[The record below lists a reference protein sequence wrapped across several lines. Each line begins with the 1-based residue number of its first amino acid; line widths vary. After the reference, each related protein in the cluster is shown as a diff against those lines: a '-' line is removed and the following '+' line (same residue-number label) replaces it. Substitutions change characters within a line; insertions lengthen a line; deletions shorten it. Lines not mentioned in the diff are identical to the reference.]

1 MNFAVR
7 YLAVLAVLAL
17 GDALW
22 LSWFGRAVFRPAIGS
37 ILLDDPRWSA
47 IVLFYLFYAGGVV
60 VFPVAMGEE
69 RGFWLSAA
77 LYGALFGFM
86 CYMAYDLTNLAT
98 LRAWSV
104 PVAVVDMGWGAFLT
118 ALASLA
124 GYAAAKRFDFL

>member
-1 MNFAVR
+1 MQRVLLRLAPEQFFAR
-7 YLAVLAVLAL
+7 YLAHQEAIDVRIKLA
-17 GDALW
+17 
-22 LSWFGRAVFRPAIGS
+22 PP
-37 ILLDDPRWSA
+37 LDDPRWSA

-98 LRAWSV
+98 IRAWSV